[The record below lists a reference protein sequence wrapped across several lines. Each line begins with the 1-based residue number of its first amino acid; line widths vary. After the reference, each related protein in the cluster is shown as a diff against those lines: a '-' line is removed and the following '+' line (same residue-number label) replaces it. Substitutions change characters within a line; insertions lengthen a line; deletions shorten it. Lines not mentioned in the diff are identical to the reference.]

1 MGYSSRYHAASLAAV
16 FLALAIGILIGVNF
30 GDDVVSGTAA
40 SLEESLQDDLAD
52 ARAEADALTAELET
66 ERDFSEQA
74 YPALV
79 GGRLRGD
86 RVGLVGI
93 GGLPAEV
100 VDDAEAMIEPT
111 GATVAQVSVV
121 RAPPDTE
128 ALAQQLEGTEF
139 SRVDRDREQ
148 LEELS
153 RLVGRQMV
161 SADATATAPGIEDV
175 REEFLVRESGGGQLD
190 HVIVVHDVPGDLGGE
205 EADATDSMEA
215 GLLEGI
221 AEAEQEAVGVER
233 SDADESSI
241 GLFDSH
247 EISTSDSID
256 LVAGRV
262 AAVFVLLG
270 ADGNFGTKES
280 ADQLLPD
287 LLVPAGP
294 DR

>member
-30 GDDVVSGTAA
+30 GDDVVSGTAR
-40 SLEESLQDDLAD
+40 SLEESLQDDLD
-52 ARAEADALTAELET
+52 QARAEADELDAQLQT
-66 ERDFSEQA
+66 ERDFNEEV

-79 GGRLRGD
+79 GGRLRED
-86 RVGLVGI
+86 RVALVGV
-93 GGLPAEV
+93 GGLPNEVVAEV
-100 VDDAEAMIEPT
+100 EEMIEPT
-111 GATVAQVSVV
+111 GATLSQVSVV

-128 ALAQQLEGTEF
+128 ALAERLEGTGF
-139 SRVDRDREQ
+139 SRVDRDRGE

-153 RLVGRQMV
+153 RVVARQMV
-161 SADATATAPGIEDV
+161 TGRGRLIEDV
-175 REEFLVRESGGGQLD
+175 RQEFLVRESGAVGQLD
-190 HVIVVHDVPGDLGGE
+190 HVIVVHDVPGDLEGDD
-205 EADATDSMEA
+205 ADASEAMEA
-215 GLLEGI
+215 GLLDGF
-221 AEAEQEAVGVER
+221 AEAEPDVVGVEL
-233 SDADESSI
+233 SDSEESAV

-256 LVAGRV
+256 LVAGKV

-270 ADGNFGTKES
+270 ADGNFGTKDS

-294 DR
+294 KR